1 MQRVTLALALWLPG
15 VALADYVAMREYDGL
30 NCISSQQGCRW
41 TSVDGAYS
49 SCTENEP
56 SSECGVA
63 AATWW
68 AYTAYKGYC
77 ANVHNSDVDD
87 TEYGCNGREDCD
99 ADDTCVAYEAATAT
113 STDATCTRNPEA
125 VSGTGDDEGSTCF
138 VKTKAGSDMSSL
150 SAQHCDDCSGSGS
163 SCEEFDTATCNSCV
177 NYDWG
182 GGEKESVYYECF
194 SVENTCLEYT
204 LVQRDLCVWHDI
216 PGMGSDECGLD
227 NCRVA
232 CDNDPDCFAIQWVKG
247 EPWCNTCTGWGDP
260 QNVGSMNDWA
270 ATSGDARVQSKACW
284 AADAV
289 KRCAVDASSAVGV
302 SVLALLAAL
311 AFSG

>member
-30 NCISSQQGCRW
+30 NCISSEQGCRW

-63 AATWW
+63 AAT
-68 AYTAYKGYC
+68 
-77 ANVHNSDVDD
+77 
-87 TEYGCNGREDCD
+87 
-99 ADDTCVAYEAATAT
+99 
-113 STDATCTRNPEA
+113 
-125 VSGTGDDEGSTCF
+125 F
-138 VKTKAGSDMSSL
+138 ISDMSSL

-260 QNVGSMNDWA
+260 KNVGSMNDWA